1 MHMKP
6 TTAPT
11 ATPDQALLPT
21 DQLGA
26 ETAALGWAPDERAP
40 HVEHWL
46 EFLRQL
52 VALRTIPVEPLEG
65 RTPTYTDTPVP
76 AGYSVAVRA
85 NTSGIRLADPPSLST
100 RTRED
105 LLREVHDRGCWGP
118 AIGSPY
124 PSLSS
129 CSTSTT
135 TATPRQVLDAI
146 SPLLGSPKPRQ

>member
-1 MHMKP
+1 MKP

-52 VALRTIPVEPLEG
+52 VA
-65 RTPTYTDTPVP
+65 
-76 AGYSVAVRA
+76 VRA
-85 NTSGIRLADPPSLST
+85 NTSWIRLADPPSLST

>member
-1 MHMKP
+1 MKP
-6 TTAPT
+6 TAAPT
-11 ATPDQALLPT
+11 TTPDRDLLIT

-40 HVEHWL
+40 HVKHWL

-52 VALRTIPVEPLEG
+52 VALRAIPVEPLEG

-85 NTSGIRLADPPSLST
+85 NTSGIRLADPPSLSA

-105 LLREVHDRGCWGP
+105 LLRAIAERGRPLSGRH
-118 AIGSPY
+118 GSRP
-124 PSLSS
+124 
-129 CSTSTT
+129 
-135 TATPRQVLDAI
+135 
-146 SPLLGSPKPRQ
+146 